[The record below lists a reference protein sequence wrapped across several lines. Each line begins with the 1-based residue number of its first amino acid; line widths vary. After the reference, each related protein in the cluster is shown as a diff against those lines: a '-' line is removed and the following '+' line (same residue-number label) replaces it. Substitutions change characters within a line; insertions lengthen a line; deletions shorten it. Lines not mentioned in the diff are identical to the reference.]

1 MRPRARSD
9 DFPAPE
15 IRDLLKLA
23 RECSVDRLWRPHN
36 TLHGRVVVAA
46 LDGPP
51 GAVAVPLAAAAAQL
65 GASVV
70 GVDAADLTV
79 PAVESLAASAAIVVV
94 AAPVADAVLA
104 ALGASGVPTLDARP
118 AGARRWQL
126 LADLLTVENRFGP
139 LNELRVACIGEAATA
154 AAVVDAFAAAGAGV
168 SVATPSGE
176 LLSPTVMARAA
187 AHSERSGNPVTA
199 GHDPRAA
206 ANRADIVYTD
216 TWSRGDPQPGFRIDA
231 SLLSVADQRAIVLHG
246 LTRLPGA
253 EVDVE
258 LTTGPA
264 WLAHNQVVNRLP
276 AALAL
281 LHTLDAGS
289 RGAEEK

>member
-1 MRPRARSD
+1 MRARARSD
-9 DFPAPE
+9 DFPASE

-23 RECSVDRLWRPHN
+23 RECSVDRLWRPHK
-36 TLHGRVVVAA
+36 TLQDRVVVAA

-51 GAVAVPLAAAAAQL
+51 GALAVPL

-70 GVDAADLTV
+70 DVDCSDLTV
-79 PAVESLAASAAIVVV
+79 SAVESLAASAAIVVV
-94 AAPVADAVLA
+94 AAPVDEAVLA

-126 LADLLTVENRFGP
+126 LADLLTVEDRFGP
-139 LNELRVACIGEAATA
+139 FNELRVACVGEAGTA
-154 AAVVDAFAAAGAGV
+154 AAVLDAFAAAGAGV
-168 SVATPSGE
+168 SVATPPGD
-176 LLSPTVMARAA
+176 LLPPAVMARAA
-187 AHSERSGNPVTA
+187 AHSERSGNPIKA

-206 ANRADIVYTD
+206 ASRAEIIYTD
-216 TWSRGDPQPGFRIDA
+216 TWSRGEPQPGFRIDA
-231 SLLSVADQRAIVLHG
+231 SLLSVADHRAIVLHG

-253 EVDVE
+253 EVDAEVA
-258 LTTGPA
+258 TGPA
-264 WLAHNQVVNRLP
+264 WLVHNQVVNRLP

-289 RGAEEK
+289 PGGEDM